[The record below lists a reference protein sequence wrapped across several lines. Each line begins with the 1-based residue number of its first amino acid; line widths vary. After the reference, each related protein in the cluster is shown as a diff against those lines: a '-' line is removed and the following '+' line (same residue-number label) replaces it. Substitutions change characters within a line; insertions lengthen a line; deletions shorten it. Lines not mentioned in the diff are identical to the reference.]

1 MKKRQELLKDF
12 LMKGNFNMV
21 VKKKKVFLD
30 ASIFVAAA
38 GSANGGSS
46 LILKICRGLC
56 FSAVTTR
63 KILLEAQ
70 INIRKK
76 LSSEAL
82 LCFYKEIGDLNPVII
97 KPPSKEKLNQYDDI
111 IALKDRHVLAAAL
124 ESKSDFL
131 ITLDRKHFKIEAIKR
146 ANLPIAILT
155 PKEFLELIKNEYN
168 ELS

>member
-1 MKKRQELLKDF
+1 MI
-12 LMKGNFNMV
+12 

-38 GSANGGSS
+38 GSADGGSS
-46 LILKICRGLC
+46 LILKICKGLC
-56 FSAVTTR
+56 FFAVTTR

-82 LCFYKEIGDLNPVII
+82 LRFYKEIGDLNPDII
-97 KPPSKEKLNQYDDI
+97 KSPSIEKLNQYNNI

-124 ESKSDFL
+124 DSKSDFL
-131 ITLDRKHFKIEAIKR
+131 ITLDCKHFKTEAIR
-146 ANLPIAILT
+146 QANLPLTILT
-155 PKEFLELIKNEYN
+155 PKEFLEMVKKEYK
-168 ELS
+168 